1 MPNLKA
7 KRDAQ
12 VAQVESA
19 LKNCAAEL
27 VERALAHFKEN
38 PPPKTTPRGLRDI
51 LGSRVVAHDDLWT
64 TEDEERLQ
72 DDCASREDAFAA
84 VKGSKQLLTAWKS
97 CIQSMRCSPLAIISP
112 RHSLFVGQETA
123 PARGQNRATTEGL
136 LWPQNLYTELVTL
149 VSSPIWLGEPL
160 ALSAAI
166 QFAVICRTDERR
178 PWRMPCVTS
187 CQGMEAL
194 KRRAMRPLD
203 VSPSD
208 TLEEI
213 ADNVEEAGNGLS
225 VMFQLLRS
233 IGQSVGSGSA
243 LGRAEGPVKYEVTV
257 QDLKSIRGAID
268 SLRIGSAAPVVLPT
282 SVSEALAKLGRASC
296 PPSSAE
302 LVDFH
307 RRSWLHERRL
317 ATRDSRERQSGSA
330 GSLPRSE
337 SHGSQDEQSEPSSDP
352 FDGEQLHLSPN
363 VPSRRRESD
372 SAEVSLGSND
382 DMLSDDSDESAD
394 VDQDGAQSDEEG
406 DGALTRQRRAK
417 RRRADSEEHD
427 ASPTRQRQ
435 GKRDR
440 RDPVSESP
448 HVSDSQPEN

>member
-1 MPNLKA
+1 MYKMPNLKA

-38 PPPKTTPRGLRDI
+38 PAPKSTPRGLRDI
-51 LGSRVVAHDDLWT
+51 LGSSVVAHDDLWT

-72 DDCASREDAFAA
+72 NDCASREDAFAA
-84 VKGSKQLLTAWKS
+84 VQGSAQLLTAWKS

-112 RHSLFVGQETA
+112 RHSLFVHQEATR
-123 PARGQNRATTEGL
+123 ARGQNLATTDGL
-136 LWPQNLYTELVTL
+136 LWPQSLYTELVTL

-208 TLEEI
+208 TLEEVSV
-213 ADNVEEAGNGLS
+213 NVEEAGNGLS

-233 IGQSVGSGSA
+233 IGESVTSGSA
-243 LGRAEGPVKYEVTV
+243 LGRAEGPVKYEVTI
-257 QDLKSIRGAID
+257 QDLKSIREAID
-268 SLRIGSAAPVVLPT
+268 SLQIGSAAPVVLPT

-317 ATRDSRERQSGSA
+317 ATRDSRQRQRDSA
-330 GSLPRSE
+330 GSRRLGE
-337 SHGSQDEQSEPSSDP
+337 SRGSQDEPREFSSDRS
-352 FDGEQLHLSPN
+352 DNGQLQPMLGQPRCHWEIDELSSVSN
-363 VPSRRRESD
+363 SD
-372 SAEVSLGSND
+372 IFLDN
-382 DMLSDDSDESAD
+382 LDESED
-394 VDQDGAQSDEEG
+394 VHQDGAQRDEEE
-406 DGALTRQRRAK
+406 DGALTRQRRAE
-417 RRRADSEEHD
+417 RRRERDEED
-427 ASPTRQRQ
+427 
-435 GKRDR
+435 D
-440 RDPVSESP
+440 
-448 HVSDSQPEN
+448 